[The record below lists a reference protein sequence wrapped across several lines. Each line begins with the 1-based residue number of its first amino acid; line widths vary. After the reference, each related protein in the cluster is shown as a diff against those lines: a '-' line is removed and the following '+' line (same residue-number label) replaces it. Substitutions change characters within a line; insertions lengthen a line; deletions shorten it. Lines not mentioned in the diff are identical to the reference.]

1 MEFRKVTDLE
11 KISELSDSSYIL
23 VIENDTAKQISK
35 GDAKFGGSVTTFYTP
50 KSVVPNS
57 LAANDKP
64 VVLNNDT
71 ETEANTEAK
80 AKTAAKAG
88 IATLDLPTSDDTLY
102 VDEAMSQEVTAAEA
116 WAAACAG
123 TVRIAFVDN
132 GLVWD
137 FWLVIDAYIRDMSDS
152 GEVTRVRFD
161 TQYSNYY
168 APSRDS

>member
-35 GDAKFGGSVTTFYTP
+35 GDAKFGGGVTTFYTP
-50 KSVVPNS
+50 TSVAPSS

-88 IATLDLPTSDDTLY
+88 IATLDLSPSDGTLY
-102 VDEAMSQEVTAAEA
+102 VDEAMTQEVTAAEA

-123 TVRIAFVDN
+123 TVRIAEVADGMVRGF
-132 GLVWD
+132 L
-137 FWLVIDAYIRDMSDS
+137 LAAIAEIYAMSDS
-152 GEVTRVRFD
+152 GEVTRVRFE
-161 TQYSNYY
+161 TAYLRYL
-168 APSRDS
+168 APPLLA

>member
-35 GDAKFGGSVTTFYTP
+35 GDAKFGGGGTTFYTP
-50 KSVVPNS
+50 ESGAPSS

-64 VVLNNDT
+64 VVLNT

-88 IATLDLPTSDDTLY
+88 IATLDLPSSGTLY
-102 VDEAMSQEVTAAEA
+102 VDEAMTQEVTAAEA

-123 TVRIAFVDN
+123 AVCIAGVAVEN
-132 GLVWD
+132 GMVQGIL
-137 FWLVIDAYIRDMSDS
+137 LAAMAEIYDMSDS
-152 GEVTRVRFD
+152 GEVTQVCFRTAVQD
-161 TQYSNYY
+161 YY
-168 APSRDS
+168 APPR